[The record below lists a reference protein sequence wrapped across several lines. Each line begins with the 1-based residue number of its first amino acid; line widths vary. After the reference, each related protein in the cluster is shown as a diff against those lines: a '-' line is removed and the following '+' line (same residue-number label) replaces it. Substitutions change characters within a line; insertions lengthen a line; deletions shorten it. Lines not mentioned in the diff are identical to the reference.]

1 MRSSEGHP
9 GGQYGSVVTVLLLL
23 LARCKYKHWRRYT
36 AEAGQSLQTR
46 WVLFGGYCDG
56 GGYTILER
64 LQLFT
69 EMFSEP
75 DYITRPCLVL
85 ELPCLVSTY
94 ISFYIIEI
102 PTVIAASKGKV
113 SDIEEF
119 I

>member
-1 MRSSEGHP
+1 MMRSSEGHP
-9 GGQYGSVVTVLLLL
+9 GGQCGSVVTVLLLL
-23 LARCKYKHWRRYT
+23 LARCKYKHWAVT
-36 AEAGQSLQTR
+36 AESGQSLQTR
-46 WVLFGGYCDG
+46 WVLFGGYSS
-56 GGYTILER
+56 GYTILER

-75 DYITRPCLVL
+75 NYITRPCLI
-85 ELPCLVSTY
+85 STY

>member
-1 MRSSEGHP
+1 MLIINKPRL
-9 GGQYGSVVTVLLLL
+9 VL
-23 LARCKYKHWRRYT
+23 R
-36 AEAGQSLQTR
+36 LQ
-46 WVLFGGYCDG
+46 WACFGGLVG
-56 GGYTILER
+56 RQGLLMI
-64 LQLFT
+64 

>member
-1 MRSSEGHP
+1 MKAVVAAFNQGKALV
-9 GGQYGSVVTVLLLL
+9 GAFSVITNLRMELF
-23 LARCKYKHWRRYT
+23 
-36 AEAGQSLQTR
+36 EALLQTR
-46 WVLFGGYCDG
+46 WVLFGGYC

-75 DYITRPCLVL
+75 NYITR
-85 ELPCLVSTY
+85 PCLVSTY

>member
-1 MRSSEGHP
+1 ME
-9 GGQYGSVVTVLLLL
+9 LF
-23 LARCKYKHWRRYT
+23 
-36 AEAGQSLQTR
+36 EALLQTR
-46 WVLFGGYCDG
+46 WVLFGGYCGG
-56 GGYTILER
+56 GGYTISER

-75 DYITRPCLVL
+75 NYITR
-85 ELPCLVSTY
+85 PCLVSTY